1 MTSRVFQNYLEVER
15 QGPPALWWALRLV
28 AFAFTLFVLVMIPL
42 SGEHGLKLVWNVL
55 VPCLPVV
62 FAFAPGV
69 WRQIC
74 PMAFLNQ
81 LPRTFGLSRGL
92 RLPAGMSRVA
102 YLVSVCAFF
111 GLISLRP
118 LVFNTSAGWTLT
130 LLAVPLGLAALGG
143 FVFAGRSGWCGTFC
157 PLAPIQ
163 RAYGLAPVVRV
174 RNGYCETCLGC
185 QKNCYDFNPRATL
198 LADFDDRDPWYVLQ
212 KRFFIGALPGF
223 ILGFFGYSVL
233 GEVLGEALGLG
244 NGVAVYY
251 LVLAGGMTSSLGLFT
266 VLETFLRVPQ
276 VHLSAIFAQI
286 ALVIFYGV
294 LSQPFMDTLGLYIAP
309 LQTMA
314 WLDEVM
320 VVVVALVAATVL
332 IRHFIAHRA
341 YHRDEEPAAA
351 PKLKVALDRLGDDS
365 AGLPQLEE
373 RASGN
378 RLPANPSQTVLET
391 LEDAGIKIDYGCRLG
406 LCGADPVA
414 VVEGEENL
422 EEPSEDELATL
433 RRLGLEGRARL
444 ACACRVKQ
452 GRVAIDLDLDP
463 NSLPPPAPAT
473 AATDPAE
480 AAGIGRVVIVGNG
493 AAGTTVATELRRM
506 SPSLDIDLIGAER
519 YPFYNRMGVA
529 RLIHKAIGADE
540 LFLLDPKRHDD
551 LGITLHRN
559 TQATGLD
566 PASQTLTL
574 GTGETLSYDRLILS
588 TGALAALP
596 PVPGTDLRGVFVI
609 RTAEDAEQIR
619 AFAQSLPQ
627 TSRKAVVVGG
637 GVLGVEAADALRQL
651 SFRTTILQRSDRLM
665 PRELDEPAALRLTHF
680 LNLIGIT
687 VRTQARTT
695 AIEGDDGQVTGVRI
709 DPSEV
714 VAADLVVFCAG
725 VKPEIT
731 LAAQAGLDTDRGV
744 LVNEAMQT
752 SDPSIYAIGDA
763 AQTDP
768 ALPALWPISTHQASV
783 ASAHLLGVAAPSA
796 AGPIFVRLK
805 HDGIAVFSFGQID
818 EGADE
823 GIEEIVSNVEDE
835 PNYRRLRLK
844 GNRMLGAIVVGM
856 PGAEKFLLPYL
867 AGEPVPA
874 AVLADWRSGVFN

>member
-1 MTSRVFQNYLEVER
+1 M
-15 QGPPALWWALRLV
+15 
-28 AFAFTLFVLVMIPL
+28 
-42 SGEHGLKLVWNVL
+42 
-55 VPCLPVV
+55 
-62 FAFAPGV
+62 
-69 WRQIC
+69 
-74 PMAFLNQ
+74 
-81 LPRTFGLSRGL
+81 
-92 RLPAGMSRVA
+92 
-102 YLVSVCAFF
+102 
-111 GLISLRP
+111 
-118 LVFNTSAGWTLT
+118 
-130 LLAVPLGLAALGG
+130 
-143 FVFAGRSGWCGTFC
+143 
-157 PLAPIQ
+157 
-163 RAYGLAPVVRV
+163 
-174 RNGYCETCLGC
+174 
-185 QKNCYDFNPRATL
+185 
-198 LADFDDRDPWYVLQ
+198 
-212 KRFFIGALPGF
+212 
-223 ILGFFGYSVL
+223 
-233 GEVLGEALGLG
+233 
-244 NGVAVYY
+244 
-251 LVLAGGMTSSLGLFT
+251 
-266 VLETFLRVPQ
+266 
-276 VHLSAIFAQI
+276 
-286 ALVIFYGV
+286 
-294 LSQPFMDTLGLYIAP
+294 
-309 LQTMA
+309 
-314 WLDEVM
+314 
-320 VVVVALVAATVL
+320 
-332 IRHFIAHRA
+332 
-341 YHRDEEPAAA
+341 
-351 PKLKVALDRLGDDS
+351 
-365 AGLPQLEE
+365 
-373 RASGN
+373 
-378 RLPANPSQTVLET
+378 
-391 LEDAGIKIDYGCRLG
+391 
-406 LCGADPVA
+406 
-414 VVEGEENL
+414 
-422 EEPSEDELATL
+422 
-433 RRLGLEGRARL
+433 
-444 ACACRVKQ
+444 
-452 GRVAIDLDLDP
+452 AIDLDLDP

-493 AAGTTVATELRRM
+493 AAGTTAATELRRM

-619 AFAQSLPQ
+619 AFTQSLPQ

-695 AIEGDDGQVTGVRI
+695 AIEGDDGQVTGVCI

-714 VAADLVVFCAG
+714 IAADLVVFCAG

-744 LVNEAMQT
+744 LGNEAMQT

-796 AGPIFVRLK
+796 AGPIYVRLK

-818 EGADE
+818 EEADE

>member
-1 MTSRVFQNYLEVER
+1 MDSRAFQNYLEVER

-62 FAFAPGV
+62 FAFAPGL

-92 RLPAGMSRVA
+92 RLPEGMSRFA

-111 GLISLRP
+111 VLISLRP
-118 LVFNTSAGWTLT
+118 MVFNTSAGWTLT

-223 ILGFFGYSVL
+223 ILGFFGYGAL
-233 GEVLGEALGLG
+233 EEVLGEALGLG
-244 NGVAVYY
+244 SGVAAYY
-251 LVLAGGMTSSLGLFT
+251 LVLAGSMTISLGLFT
-266 VLETFLRVPQ
+266 VLETFLRIPQ
-276 VHLSAIFAQI
+276 VHLSAILAQI
-286 ALVIFYGV
+286 ALVIFYAA

-309 LQTMA
+309 LQTMP

-332 IRHFIAHRA
+332 TRHFIAHRA
-341 YHRDEEPAAA
+341 YHRDDEPAAA

-365 AGLPQLEE
+365 ASLPQLEE

-378 RLPANPSQTVLET
+378 RLPAAPSQTVLET

-463 NSLPPPAPAT
+463 NSLPPMAPAS

-493 AAGTTVATELRRM
+493 AAGTTAATELRRM
-506 SPSLDIDLIGAER
+506 SPGLDIDLIGAER

-559 TQATGLD
+559 TQATRLD

-609 RTAEDAEQIR
+609 RTADDAEQIR

-695 AIEGDDGQVTGVRI
+695 AIQGDDGRVTGVSI

-714 VAADLVVFCAG
+714 IPADLVVFCAG
-725 VKPEIT
+725 VQPEIT
-731 LAAQAGLDTDRGV
+731 LATQAGLDTDRGV

-783 ASAHLLGVAAPSA
+783 ASAHLLGVEALSA
-796 AGPIFVRLK
+796 AGPIYVRLK

-818 EGADE
+818 EGTDE
-823 GIEEIVSNVEDE
+823 GVEEIISNVEDE

-844 GNRMLGAIVVGM
+844 GNRILGAIVVGM

-867 AGEPVPA
+867 SGEPVPT